1 MSVKNADLAD
11 LIATTL
17 NDLPHQEFEVGWD
30 HIEYEA
36 CRIYQQER
44 MEIDGGNQIERKVM
58 LDNTGNAKY
67 CRLYDTDEPRVG
79 DVVKTIKV
87 SWTQLKTSYSWDK
100 FEILRNK
107 NSAKGFVNLLQ
118 TRRVDGLWALANLIE
133 ERFWLTPNSATD
145 DLFPNGV
152 PYFLTAYTDGSGA
165 VNTTAGFNGKYVK
178 FQDATFSSNV
188 SGIDA
193 AVEAKW
199 RNYCAPYTTINNAF
213 ARTAREAFMRTKF
226 KVPMII
232 NDPSKPINA
241 AKRWYTDPTT
251 VSAMM
256 DFCDQ
261 KDDNH
266 TGKDMLGNMKMDDT
280 GLVFINRLPVVA
292 LDVLDNASLTPVYCV
307 DFSKFRPVVHEGYW
321 MEESEPMNGGTRQ
334 HTVFTVFLDGAHNN
348 LCLNRR
354 TTGFVIHKT
363 A

>member
-36 CRIYQQER
+36 CRIYQQDR

-133 ERFWLTPNSATD
+133 ERFWKTPNSLTD

-152 PYFLTAYTDGSGA
+152 PYFLTAYTDGSGT
-165 VNTTAGFNGKYVK
+165 VNTTAGFNGTYVK
-178 FQDATFSSNV
+178 FQDATYSSVV
-188 SGIDA
+188 SGIDG

-199 RNYCAPYTTINNAF
+199 RNYCAPYTTINNDF
-213 ARTAREAFMRTKF
+213 ARTCREAFMRTKF
-226 KVPMII
+226 KVPLII

-251 VSAMM
+251 VSKMM
-256 DFCDQ
+256 DFVDQ
-261 KDDNH
+261 KDDSH
-266 TGKDMLGNMKMDDT
+266 TGKDVLGNVRMDDT

-292 LDVLDNASLTPVYCV
+292 LDVLDNASLTPIYCV

-363 A
+363 S